1 MHFTLLLSLI
11 KMNFVLFL
19 YRPKNVILSQ
29 FFLMYKNC
37 CHPGCLFTII
47 SSNFNSHEFLLPSL
61 NLSQN
66 ELFSFLGKMF
76 KQPGPRTAG
85 ISPPTTICARFTYGR
100 PATLPKLPSL
110 FVHGYWHGVQI
121 LGVRRNGSAVQRV
134 RSILLF
140 SRTNKR
146 GYLMLTGSENQF
158 KPEVRS

>member
-1 MHFTLLLSLI
+1 MEFTSQLLLI
-11 KMNFVLFL
+11 KKCFVLVL
-19 YRPKNVILSQ
+19 YRPKNVILTR

-37 CHPGCLFTII
+37 FHPECLFTII
-47 SSNFNSHEFLLPSL
+47 SSNFNSHEFLLSSL

-110 FVHGYWHGVQI
+110 FVHGYCFGPF
-121 LGVRRNGSAVQRV
+121 RRIVHD
-134 RSILLF
+134 LF
-140 SRTNKR
+140 PALEQHRLYNLCSGRKSKLWR
-146 GYLMLTGSENQF
+146 PSL
-158 KPEVRS
+158 RR

>member
-1 MHFTLLLSLI
+1 MQFTSQLLLI
-11 KMNFVLFL
+11 KKCFVLVL

-37 CHPGCLFTII
+37 FHPGCLFTII
-47 SSNFNSHEFLLPSL
+47 SSNFNSHELLLPSL

-110 FVHGYWHGVQI
+110 FVHGYWSRIANRQASWWDWEGEV
-121 LGVRRNGSAVQRV
+121 VQRSSCHL
-134 RSILLF
+134 RDRI
-140 SRTNKR
+140 
-146 GYLMLTGSENQF
+146 E
-158 KPEVRS
+158 